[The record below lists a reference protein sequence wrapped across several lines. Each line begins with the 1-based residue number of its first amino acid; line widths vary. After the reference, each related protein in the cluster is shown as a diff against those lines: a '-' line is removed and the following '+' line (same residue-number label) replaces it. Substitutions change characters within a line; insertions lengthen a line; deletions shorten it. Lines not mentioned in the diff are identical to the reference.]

1 MPPPSMVARAAGQ
14 VSGIEEAQVAAIKS
28 VVQQQF
34 RFLSSL
40 LEPVTRW
47 EVEGSEMQIYFSAK
61 DRTLAD
67 MLQARDP
74 MEKLR
79 GVVQSVTGR
88 QLRVCVKLDATPAGA
103 LETPRQTPAA
113 LRAQAEQ
120 DPVVREMLRRFGGQ
134 IREVSPSGKK
144 RGED

>member
-1 MPPPSMVARAAGQ
+1 MVARAAGE
-14 VSGIEEAQVAAIKS
+14 VSGIEEAQVAAIKAQ
-28 VVQQQF
+28 VQQQF
-34 RFLSSL
+34 RFLSTL

-47 EVEGSEMQIYFSAK
+47 AVDGNEVQLYFSAK

-79 GVVQSVTGR
+79 GVIQSVTGQR
-88 QLRVCVKLDATPAGA
+88 LRVCVKLEAAPPAS
-103 LETPRQTPAA
+103 LESPRPTAAA
-113 LRAQAEQ
+113 LRAQVEQ

-134 IREVSPSGKK
+134 IRDVRKK
-144 RGED
+144 GEE